1 MNAYQVMRT
10 VGKGSFGQAK
20 LVRHRETRKQ
30 YIIKTIQIENM
41 GANERREALN
51 EIRVLSQL
59 NHPFIVRYRDSFV
72 ENRVLHIV
80 MDYAEKGDL
89 HKMIK
94 ERSTRGVLFSEDQ
107 IWTWFVQMCLA
118 LKHVHDRK
126 ILHRDLKTQN
136 IFLTKDRNVAMGD
149 FGIARVLKNT
159 MDCAHTAIGTPYY
172 LSPEIC
178 EDKPYNNKSDIWSL
192 GCVLYEMATL
202 KHAFT
207 ANSMKGLVARI
218 LKGSYPPIS
227 SKYSPELSRTISVML
242 QRNPAS
248 RPSINQL
255 LRMPALQRR
264 VRSLL
269 SQTLVRAEFSHTIIH
284 NKGIDMNNADLPD
297 SVARLDPDYRRQQQL
312 QRQQPNKNSNAASA
326 VKRSN
331 VANVANVA
339 QKSIPKANNI
349 PRPISR
355 QSVIQRLEEERRKR
369 REQEQLE
376 KAKRAEDRQRH
387 QQLLEEQRRIA
398 ARKQY
403 EENKKLAE
411 QNKRRAQ
418 MEPHLIAQ
426 QALEKMRKDKEQHQL
441 RVKQEREKILE
452 ERRRQEEERQRKAR
466 NDYIRQ
472 QQERIRQQQRDAERR
487 RKLISKLENNNKR
500 PESISSVSPRNE
512 HEERISNVEPNRNIT
527 ANEAKDE
534 KIVQNEIVSNKLIVN
549 EAVKEEIHIEEDL
562 EQKQEQEINDV
573 QNDEVSSE
581 VEEENAKAMTT
592 MILEMEDLIE
602 AVDKKFAKEEAKR
615 RVGVNDKDENEEDE
629 DDESE
634 SDSEE
639 IDEESM
645 MDHFAFDRKVDLNET
660 GHFKMLGK
668 TLKLPKQDD
677 NTSLLARIESLY
689 IYLEEALGSDVFV
702 QCYHKM
708 KALED
713 ILETE
718 ETEEKE
724 TTIELLHDE
733 IEKLLN
739 GQLHFVNVLNQLLY
753 CQDRFNNP

>member
-1 MNAYQVMRT
+1 MNAYQVVRT

-72 ENRVLHIV
+72 EDRILHIV
-80 MDYAEKGDL
+80 MDYAENGDL
-89 HKMIK
+89 HRMIK
-94 ERSTRGVLFSEDQ
+94 ERATRGVLFSEDQ

-202 KHAFT
+202 KHAFN

-227 SKYSPELSRTISVML
+227 SKYSPELSRTISIML

-255 LRMPALQRR
+255 LRMPALQSR

-297 SVARLDPDYRRQQQL
+297 SVARLDPDYRRRQQL
-312 QRQQPNKNSNAASA
+312 AQPQPNKSEIVAQAAQAARRANMQRNAAIS
-326 VKRSN
+326 
-331 VANVANVA
+331 
-339 QKSIPKANNI
+339 NNI
-349 PRPISR
+349 PQPISR
-355 QSVIQRLEEERRKR
+355 QSVIERLEEERRKK

-376 KAKRAEDRQRH
+376 KAKREEERKQH
-387 QQLLEEQRRIA
+387 QQILEEQRRIA

-403 EENKKLAE
+403 EENRKLAE
-411 QNKRRAQ
+411 ENKRRAQ
-418 MEPHLIAQ
+418 MEPHAIAQ
-426 QALEKMRKDKEQHQL
+426 QALERMRLEKEQHQL

-466 NDYIRQ
+466 NDYIQQ
-472 QQERIRQQQRDAERR
+472 QQERIRLQQQRDAERR
-487 RKLISKLENNNKR
+487 RRLISKLENNSKR
-500 PESISSVSPRNE
+500 PESVQSILPNYQYEKNVSNVVDPE
-512 HEERISNVEPNRNIT
+512 KEERIQRER
-527 ANEAKDE
+527 
-534 KIVQNEIVSNKLIVN
+534 IVN
-549 EAVKEEIHIEEDL
+549 EKLHQEIVNRKNTIEEEPVL
-562 EQKQEQEINDV
+562 EQEMEPKMNIAQNEDV
-573 QNDEVSSE
+573 SDE

-602 AVDKKFAKEEAKR
+602 AVDKKYAKEEAKR
-615 RVGVNDKDENEEDE
+615 RVGENDEEEEEEEED
-629 DDESE
+629 DSDET
-634 SDSEE
+634 EE
-639 IDEESM
+639 EEEAIV
-645 MDHFAFDRKVDLNET
+645 DHFAFDREVDLNKT

-702 QCYHKM
+702 QSYHKM
-708 KALED
+708 KELGD
-713 ILETE
+713 MLETE

-724 TTIELLHDE
+724 KDVELIHCE
-733 IEKLLN
+733 IERLL
-739 GQLHFVNVLNQLLY
+739 GGKLHFVNVFNQLLY